1 MSYGK
6 VFQLLKKTFINEWE
20 LYVNHEFIRKL
31 SDSSLDE
38 KHFLNYLIQDYLFL
52 IQFSKAWSL
61 AIVKADNLDE
71 MKLCADTVN
80 GLINFEM
87 DVHVNLCHSYGI
99 SKKHLENAVEEN
111 KNIAYTRYVLESGY
125 SGDFIDLITSLIPC
139 VLGYGEIGK
148 NLQNYKPS
156 NIMYQKWIE
165 TYSGTEYQKLSKEVG
180 ELFDNSVKLRLGEN
194 FINTYKWGKI
204 ENKFKTAIL
213 LEIDF
218 WGMALK

>member
-87 DVHVNLCHSYGI
+87 DLHVNLCHSYGI

-194 FINTYKWGKI
+194 FINTYYI
-204 ENKFKTAIL
+204 FLNTNE
-213 LEIDF
+213 
-218 WGMALK
+218 ALVPPNPKELDKL